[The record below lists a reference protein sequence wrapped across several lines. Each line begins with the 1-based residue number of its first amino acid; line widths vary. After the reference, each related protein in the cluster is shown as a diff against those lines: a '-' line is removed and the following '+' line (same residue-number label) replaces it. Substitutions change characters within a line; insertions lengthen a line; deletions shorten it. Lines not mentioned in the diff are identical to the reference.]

1 MDQVWDVVGGV
12 SMIIGALLVLLAGI
26 GAVRFNDTYAR
37 MHAAAKAPALGIL
50 MMGVG
55 VAMTLRTTPAV
66 IEALLIVALQLIA
79 GTVGTHI
86 MGRSVYYCIRP
97 PLTAVDELD
106 RDLETEA
113 TADAESD
120 AGSDAG

>member
-1 MDQVWDVVGGV
+1 MMDQVWDVVGGI

-50 MMGVG
+50 MMAVG

-66 IEALLIVALQLIA
+66 IEALLIVGLQLIA

-86 MGRSVYYCIRP
+86 MGRSVYYVIRP
-97 PLTAVDELD
+97 PLDATDELG
-106 RDLETEA
+106 RDLEAEQA
-113 TADAESD
+113 AEGHDAEP
-120 AGSDAG
+120 G

>member
-1 MDQVWDVVGGV
+1 MGQVYDIAGGV

-50 MMGVG
+50 MMAVG

-86 MGRSVYYCIRP
+86 MGRSVYYMIRP
-97 PLTAVDELD
+97 PLTSADELA
-106 RDLETEA
+106 RDLE
-113 TADAESD
+113 AERAA
-120 AGSDAG
+120 AGDTDE

>member
-1 MDQVWDVVGGV
+1 MMDQVYDIVGGV

-26 GAVRFNDTYAR
+26 GAVRFDDTYAR
-37 MHAAAKAPALGIL
+37 MHAAAKGPALGIL
-50 MMGVG
+50 MIGVG

-86 MGRSVYYCIRP
+86 MGRSVYYVIKP
-97 PLTAVDELD
+97 PLTAPDELG
-106 RDLETEA
+106 RDLAAEQRTES
-113 TADAESD
+113 EPS
-120 AGSDAG
+120 